1 MTHVVINDVGPRDGL
16 QNDPATVTPAQ
27 RIALIQALLDA
38 GIRAIEVASF
48 VSPKAVPKM
57 AGAAEVV
64 SAFKDSTADLSVLIP
79 NEKGYELAKAAGAR
93 SVAVVL
99 SATDTMN
106 RKNINMDLDT
116 TVAVCREIVSQAAAD
131 GLRPRGYVS
140 VAVECPYEGRV
151 PDSRIEQLAATLFDA
166 GAAEVIVA
174 DTIGAANPAQVK
186 GLFDRLVAAFGAERL
201 SAHFHD
207 TRALALANAWQA
219 LECGIRKFDASIGGL
234 GGCPFAPGAA
244 GNLATEDLVSLL
256 DQAGFDTGVD
266 LTALLEVVELA
277 RDLVQHELGGRSLA
291 WLRGRATGAPRGQG
305 GNSQREVCS

>member
-1 MTHVVINDVGPRDGL
+1 MERVIVNDVGPRDGL
-16 QNDPATVTPAQ
+16 QNDPATVSPAD
-27 RIALIQALLDA
+27 RAGLIRDLVAA
-38 GIRAIEVASF
+38 GVPAVEAVSF

-57 AGAAEVV
+57 AGAAEVIAALDLDAADF
-64 SAFKDSTADLSVLIP
+64 SALIP
-79 NEKGYELAKAAGAR
+79 NRKGYELAREAGVR

-116 TVAVCREIVSQAAAD
+116 TVRVCSEILEQASRD
-131 GLRPRGYVS
+131 GVNGRAYVS
-140 VAVECPYEGRV
+140 VALGCPYEGDV
-151 PDSRIEQLAATLFDA
+151 PEDRIRDLTRTMFDA
-166 GAAEVIVA
+166 GATEVIVA
-174 DTIGAANPAQVK
+174 DTIGAGNPAQVK
-186 GLFDRLVAAFGAERL
+186 SLFSRLVPDFGADRL

-256 DQAGFDTGVD
+256 HQAGFDTGID
-266 LTALLEVVELA
+266 LDALLAVVDRVREL
-277 RDLVQHELGGRSLA
+277 VGHPVGGRALA
-291 WLRGRATGAPRGQG
+291 WLHNHRAAAAAAG
-305 GNSQREVCS
+305 